1 VTKYQVIFYDTA
13 ISKKEKRKMN
23 LKRNLFVV
31 SFLALAM
38 SFSPVYASGTDS
50 AAGEKPE
57 IVEGII
63 TTVEAT
69 VEAVDQKTRKV
80 TLKDSEGKS
89 VTIEVGEEVKNLP
102 QVEVGDLVTV
112 EYLETV
118 AIKVFAEGEIEPGA
132 AAGAAVASA
141 EAGQKPAGVAMEEVV
156 VVTTIEAIDKEKQ
169 LVTLKTAEGESKTVK
184 ARNPENLEKVQVG
197 DQVMIT
203 YTTAMGISV
212 TEKASQ

>member
-1 VTKYQVIFYDTA
+1 MSI
-13 ISKKEKRKMN
+13 
-23 LKRNLFVV
+23 KRNVLVV
-31 SFLALAM
+31 SFLALVM

-57 IVEGII
+57 IIEGIM

-80 TLKDSEGKS
+80 TLKDSAGKS

-118 AIKVFAEGEIEPGA
+118 AIKVFAEGEIEAGA
-132 AAGAAVASA
+132 AATAAVASA
-141 EAGQKPAGVAMEEVV
+141 EAGQKPAGVVMEEVV
-156 VVTTIEAIDKEKQ
+156 VVTTIEAIDKEQ
-169 LVTLKTAEGESKTVK
+169 DLVTLKSAEGKSKTVK
-184 ARNPENLEKVQVG
+184 VRNPENLEKVQVG
-197 DQVMIT
+197 DKVMIT
-203 YTTAMGISV
+203 YTTAMAISV